1 MDHDLELVLDLID
14 DTLRAMARAENRRR
28 TVADVLLDLRAS
40 VADAIELRHLE
51 AAGMLASTHRWS
63 RLRATG

>member
-14 DTLRAMARAENRRR
+14 DTLGAMARPENRRR
-28 TVADVLLDLRAS
+28 TVADVLLDLRSA
-40 VADAIELRHLE
+40 VADAIELRSLE
-51 AAGMLASTHRWS
+51 AAGVLASPHRWS